1 MAALGGGMGGM
12 GGMQGLLPLVLGA
25 TLFGGGLGNFGGGW
39 GRGGVGG
46 AAASAVAT
54 DVVLNPA
61 FQSLQNQISTLG
73 TQVNSNNL
81 TNQITDTTGQVL
93 AGITSIN
100 KNVTDS
106 NRDIISSIGAVQT
119 AQAAG
124 NFTTLSS
131 INGLGRDVTAAQ
143 NQGALQQLNSF
154 NQLNSNVLQG
164 FNEVN
169 RDSANAF
176 NQVQMSLN
184 ALSAQNAACCCDL
197 KSTITAD
204 GCATRALIESLNV
217 QNLQGQLADAK
228 SQLASS
234 QQTNQFAS
242 MLSNTASTIIHH
254 IPDCSKPK

>member
-1 MAALGGGMGGM
+1 MGG
-12 GGMQGLLPLVLGA
+12 P
-25 TLFGGGLGNFGGGW
+25 
-39 GRGGVGG
+39 
-46 AAASAVAT
+46 AAAAVAT

-61 FQSLQNQISTLG
+61 FQSLQNQISTL
-73 TQVNSNNL
+73 SNQMNQ
-81 TNQITDTTGQVL
+81 NAVSDQITDISTQTL

-100 KNVTDS
+100 KNLTDS

-131 INGLGRDVTAAQ
+131 INGLGRDITAQANQ
-143 NQGALQQLNSF
+143 NALQQLNSF
-154 NQLNSNVLQG
+154 NQLNTNVMQS
-164 FNEVN
+164 FNEN
-169 RDSANAF
+169 SRDNANAF

-197 KSTITAD
+197 KATIQAD
-204 GCATRALIESLNV
+204 GCTTRALIESLNV
-217 QNLQGQLADAK
+217 QNLQAQLADAK

-234 QQTNQFAS
+234 NQTNQFAS

-254 IPDCSKPK
+254 IPDCSKVK